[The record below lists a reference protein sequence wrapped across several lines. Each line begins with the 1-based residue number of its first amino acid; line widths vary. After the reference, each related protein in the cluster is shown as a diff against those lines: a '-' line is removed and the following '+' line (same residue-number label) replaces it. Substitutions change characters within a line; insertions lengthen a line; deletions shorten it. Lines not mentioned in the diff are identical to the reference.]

1 MKYQMY
7 YEMMEQPE
15 ALRRTFASELDNMAN
30 ISKLAESV
38 DTIYLIGCGSS
49 ISTCYSIRDALA
61 SVSDLRIEVFTGY
74 EFVYNKKLTDGENS
88 LFIATSQSGETA
100 DTLAALRRANEFNI
114 DTVSIS
120 NEPESSMIK
129 EAKYPVITLGNT
141 ETAILGTK
149 TYITQLACLYQILFA
164 ASGYE
169 KADEILD
176 QLAAMPDLIENLLE
190 STEEKNKKLAEELK
204 DEDGFYCLGSGV
216 NFGLA
221 YKLAMTMLMEGAI
234 KHACPLYS
242 AEFRHGLIER
252 AEKDVPLIFL
262 DADLASDEL
271 TKIAINFSKNKLE
284 AKTIIYNLKDYA
296 DINPLLAPFVLVIP
310 LEWFVYY
317 LAHFNGEDPG
327 STRHIGKVR
336 YE

>member
-1 MKYQMY
+1 MY

-74 EFVYNKKLTDGENS
+74 EFVYNKKLTEGENS

-164 ASGYE
+164 ASGYGG
-169 KADEILD
+169 ADEILD
-176 QLAAMPDLIENLLE
+176 QLATMPDLIEDLLE
-190 STEEKNKKLAEELK
+190 STEEENKKLAEELK